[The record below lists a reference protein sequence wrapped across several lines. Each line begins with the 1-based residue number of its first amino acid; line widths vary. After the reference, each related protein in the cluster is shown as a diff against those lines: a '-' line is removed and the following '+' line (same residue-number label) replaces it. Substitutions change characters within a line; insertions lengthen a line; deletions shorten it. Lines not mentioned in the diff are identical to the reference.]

1 MSAPGP
7 KTMRAVERVREGES
21 CLAAAK
27 AEGLN
32 VTSVWRVCKR
42 LGIPVRRRGERA
54 TNAAAAAAAKLAHER
69 GLNARQAA
77 EATGASERT
86 IYRHMHRLYGHSI
99 RKQKPA
105 PQKRELKP
113 ALAAAVSMVR
123 GGATL
128 KHAGETFAI
137 DTSHLW
143 RTCKRLGVPMRKP
156 GRAGPSPATLRA
168 VDRVRL
174 GATLTEAAAAE
185 GVHISSIRHAAKRLD
200 VPMRKR
206 GRPARD
212 HAATER
218 AVARVLCGESASAAA
233 RSEGVRRTTVAAR
246 VKAALAAGAVVQRD
260 VRSVDAVAVVD
271 DIVARL
277 RAMDAAGPR
286 CATPWCPR
294 RPVGDRCRVCAARE
308 VAA

>member
-86 IYRHMHRLYGHSI
+86 IYRHMHRL
-99 RKQKPA
+99 
-105 PQKRELKP
+105 
-113 ALAAAVSMVR
+113 AAV
-123 GGATL
+123 
-128 KHAGETFAI
+128 
-137 DTSHLW
+137 
-143 RTCKRLGVPMRKP
+143 
-156 GRAGPSPATLRA
+156 
-168 VDRVRL
+168 
-174 GATLTEAAAAE
+174 
-185 GVHISSIRHAAKRLD
+185 
-200 VPMRKR
+200 
-206 GRPARD
+206 
-212 HAATER
+212 ER
-218 AVARVLCGESASAAA
+218 AVNLVLRGKSVNGAACATGASRWTVQDRVNRAR
-233 RSEGVRRTTVAAR
+233 
-246 VKAALAAGAVVQRD
+246 AAGVEVQPEAR
-260 VRSVDAVAVVD
+260 RVDAVAIVD
-271 DIVARL
+271 AAVARL
-277 RAMDAAGPR
+277 R
-286 CATPWCPR
+286 
-294 RPVGDRCRVCAARE
+294 E